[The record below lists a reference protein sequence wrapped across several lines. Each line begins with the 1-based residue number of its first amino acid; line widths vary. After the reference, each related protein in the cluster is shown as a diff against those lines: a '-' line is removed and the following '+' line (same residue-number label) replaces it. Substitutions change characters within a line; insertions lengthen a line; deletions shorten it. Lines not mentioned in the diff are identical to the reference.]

1 MILDTLKTLCGLS
14 GVSSW
19 EDEVRSYIRE
29 QAAPFADEIR
39 MDVMGNLLV
48 FKKGLRP
55 APQPVLLAAHM
66 DEVGLMMTEITRE
79 GYLKF
84 DFVGGID
91 RRVVIGKRVLLGQH
105 KIPGIIGLK
114 AVHLTTEA
122 ERKKVPDRSALYID
136 IGAKDQKSAEEWVSP
151 GDIGVFD
158 SAPEEFGEDML
169 KARAI
174 DDRVGCAVMLELLK
188 EPLPL
193 DCWFAFTVQEEVGTR
208 GAFGAAFAVTPAYA
222 LILEGTT
229 AADNPDTP
237 PHLRVCSP
245 GKGAVIPAMDGGTI
259 YDRALWEK
267 MRAYA
272 IEHKIPWQ
280 IKELISG
287 GTDAQAIQR
296 TKTGVRTVAVSAAV
310 RYIHAPAGVACIRDF
325 DAMLALARGFLT
337 IVEEEMRHGS
347 DV

>member
-1 MILDTLKTLCGLS
+1 MILDTLKTLCALS
-14 GVSSW
+14 GVSGW

-29 QAAPFADEIR
+29 QASPFADEIR
-39 MDVMGNLLV
+39 TDVMGNLLV
-48 FKKGLRP
+48 FKKGQRSS
-55 APQPVLLAAHM
+55 PQPILLAAHM
-66 DEVGLMMTEITRE
+66 DEVGLMVTEITGE

-91 RRVVIGKRVLLGQH
+91 RRVVIGKRVLLGQK

-114 AVHLTTEA
+114 AIHLTTEA
-122 ERKKVPDRSALYID
+122 ERKKVPERAALYID
-136 IGAKDQKSAEEWVSP
+136 IGAGDREAAEKMVSP

-158 SAPEEFGEDML
+158 SVPEEFGDGML
-169 KARAI
+169 KAKAI
-174 DDRVGCAVMLELLK
+174 DDRVGCAVMLELLR
-188 EPLPL
+188 EPLPI

-208 GAFGAAFAVTPAYA
+208 GAFGAAFAVTPAFA
-222 LILEGTT
+222 LVLEGTT

-237 PHLRVCSP
+237 PHLRVCSS
-245 GKGAVIPAMDGGTI
+245 GKGAVMPAMDGGTI

-272 IEHKIPWQ
+272 QEHRIPWQ

-337 IVEEEMRHGS
+337 IVEEEMLHGS
-347 DV
+347 YI